1 MCKVVIAIAL
11 VCNADGIAGMA
22 QLMDV
27 QEYNEILLQLIV
39 SISLLLWL
47 CTI

>member
-1 MCKVVIAIAL
+1 MCKVVTVIVL
-11 VCNADGIAGMA
+11 VTNADGMA

-27 QEYNEILLQLIV
+27 QEYDEILLQLIV

-47 CTI
+47 HTV

>member
-1 MCKVVIAIAL
+1 MCKVVIVIVL
-11 VCNADGIAGMA
+11 VCNADGMA
-22 QLMDV
+22 QLMDA
-27 QEYNEILLQLIV
+27 QEYNEILLQIIV